1 VAAVSLNNLVLGYDD
16 RPVVHQVSLSLA
28 SGELGCL
35 LGPSGCG
42 KSTLLR
48 SIAGF
53 TPVLSGDIQLDG
65 QVVADHSTRVPPHQ
79 RGVGLVFQDVA
90 LFPHLSVFDNI
101 RFGIEAWSA
110 KDQEARVS
118 ELLELVGLQ
127 GMQRRFP
134 HELSGGQAQRVA
146 LARAL
151 APRPKVLLLDEPFS
165 GLDSELRARLAGE
178 VRQILKADGVTALM
192 VTHDQKEAFD
202 FADRV
207 AVMRNGIIEQFDAAY
222 RLYHEPR
229 TEFVAKFVGAGDVLP
244 CEVLNSLEV
253 ASPLGVLKSDA
264 PLGYEPGQKLAVLFR
279 PDDVIHD
286 DHSDREARLVSK
298 QFRGSHFV
306 YRVRFENGVE
316 LGCLAPS
323 HHDHDVGEQV
333 GVRLEME
340 HLVLLAH

>member
-1 VAAVSLNNLVLGYDD
+1 MAAVSLSDLVLGYDGTA
-16 RPVVHQVSLSLA
+16 VVHQVSLNLT

-53 TPVLSGDIQLDG
+53 TEVLSGQIRLADQI
-65 QVVADHSTRVPPHQ
+65 VADAHHWVPPQ
-79 RGVGLVFQDVA
+79 ERGVGLVFQDVA

-101 RFGIEAWSA
+101 RFGIESWSS
-110 KDQEARVS
+110 KDQSARVT
-118 ELLELVGLQ
+118 ELLSLVGLS
-127 GMQRRFP
+127 GLERRFP

-146 LARAL
+146 LARAM

-165 GLDSELRARLAGE
+165 GLDSELRARLACE

-207 AVMRNGIIEQFDAAY
+207 AVMRNGIIEQFDASY

-244 CEVLNSLEV
+244 CSVLNTLEV
-253 ASPLGVLKSDA
+253 ESPLGVLKSDA
-264 PLGYEPGQKLAVLFR
+264 PLGYEPGQQLSVLFR

-323 HHDHDVGEQV
+323 HHDHDIGEQV